1 MSVMAKDHDKKT
13 RVKTI
18 AGITIGNAIEFYDF
32 AIYSV
37 FAVLIG
43 SLYFPG
49 ESDFI
54 KLMLS
59 FATFGVGFLTRPL
72 GAMVIGLYADRHG
85 RRPAMFLTLL
95 LMGMGTL
102 LFVITPTYA
111 QIGIAAPI
119 IIVLGRLIQGFA
131 IGGELGASTS
141 MLMEYADDHNR
152 GFYGSWQLFGQ
163 ALSSLLGAL
172 VGLGLGLL
180 LSEAQ
185 LASWG
190 WRFAM
195 FLGLIVVPFA
205 LYIRRSLPETLP
217 SGGHK
222 EHTSLGVLF
231 RGYPKALL
239 AGVLITMGG
248 TVANFIVLN
257 YMMNYAISVLK
268 LPFSS
273 SIWAACLAA
282 AVQLLLI
289 PFAGMLSD
297 RIGRKKMILW
307 SRLGLVVL
315 IYPMFAWVSQSATV
329 SVLLWAVLA
338 LSILLAL
345 NGGPS
350 VVLTAEIFPS
360 HVRATGLSLVY
371 SFGVMLFG
379 GFAQLIVTG
388 LIQLTGNPNA
398 PALYVVVTGVLSLLG
413 LLLVKETAG
422 RPLA

>member
-1 MSVMAKDHDKKT
+1 MSALAKHHDKKT
-13 RVKTI
+13 RAKTI

-43 SLYFPG
+43 GLYFPG

-54 KLMLS
+54 KLMLT

-85 RRPAMFLTLL
+85 RRPAMFLTLIM
-95 LMGMGTL
+95 MGVGTL
-102 LFVITPTYA
+102 IFVVTPTYA

-119 IIVLGRLIQGFA
+119 LIVLGRLVQGFA
-131 IGGELGASTS
+131 IGGELGASTT
-141 MLMEYADDHNR
+141 MLMEYADDHSR

-172 VGLGLGLL
+172 VGVALGLL
-180 LSEAQ
+180 LTEAQ

-205 LYIRRSLPETLP
+205 LYIRRSLPETRP

-222 EHTSLGVLF
+222 EHSSLGVLF
-231 RGYPKALL
+231 RCYPRLLL

-273 SIWAACLAA
+273 SVWAACLAA
-282 AVQLLLI
+282 GIQLLLI
-289 PFAGMLSD
+289 PFAGILSD
-297 RIGRKKMILW
+297 KVGRKKVILW
-307 SRLGLVVL
+307 ARLPMVLL
-315 IYPMFAWVSQSATV
+315 IYPMFVWVSQSATV
-329 SVLLWAVLA
+329 GVLLWAVMV
-338 LSILLAL
+338 LSIFLAF
-345 NGGPS
+345 NSGPS
-350 VVLTAEIFPS
+350 VVLCAEIFPS

-371 SFGVMLFG
+371 SLGVMLFG
-379 GFAQLIVTG
+379 GFAQLIATG

-398 PALYVVVTGVLSLLG
+398 PALYVVVTGLLSLLG
-413 LLLVKETAG
+413 LLMVKETAG
-422 RPLA
+422 RALT

>member
-1 MSVMAKDHDKKT
+1 MATLAKHHDKKT

-43 SLYFPG
+43 TLYFPG

-54 KLMLS
+54 KLMLT

-72 GAMVIGLYADRHG
+72 GALVIGLYADRHG
-85 RRPAMFLTLL
+85 RRPAMFLTLM
-95 LMGMGTL
+95 LMGLGTL
-102 LFVITPTYA
+102 IFVVTPTYA

-119 IIVLGRLIQGFA
+119 LIVLGRLIQGFA
-131 IGGELGASTS
+131 IGGELGASTT
-141 MLMEYADDHNR
+141 MLMEYADDQSR

-163 ALSSLLGAL
+163 ALSTMLGAL
-172 VGLGLGLL
+172 VGLILGWL

-195 FLGLIVVPFA
+195 LLGLLVVPFA
-205 LYIRRSLPETLP
+205 LYIRRALPETRP
-217 SGGHK
+217 ADGHQ
-222 EHTSLGVLF
+222 EHSSLGVLF
-231 RGYPKALL
+231 RGYPRELL

-273 SIWAACLAA
+273 SIWAAFLAA
-282 AVQLLLI
+282 GVQLVLI
-289 PFAGMLSD
+289 PWAGRLSD
-297 RIGRKKMILW
+297 KVGRKKVVFWARVPLIL
-307 SRLGLVVL
+307 L
-315 IYPMFAWVSQSATV
+315 IYPLFAWISQSATV
-329 SVLLWAVLA
+329 GVLLWAVLI
-338 LSILLAL
+338 LSIFLAL
-345 NGGPS
+345 NSGPS
-350 VVLTAEIFPS
+350 VVLCAEIFPS

-371 SFGVMLFG
+371 SLGVMLFG
-379 GFAQLIVTG
+379 GFAQMIATG

-398 PALYVVVTGVLSLLG
+398 PALYMVITGILSLIG

-422 RPLA
+422 QPLR